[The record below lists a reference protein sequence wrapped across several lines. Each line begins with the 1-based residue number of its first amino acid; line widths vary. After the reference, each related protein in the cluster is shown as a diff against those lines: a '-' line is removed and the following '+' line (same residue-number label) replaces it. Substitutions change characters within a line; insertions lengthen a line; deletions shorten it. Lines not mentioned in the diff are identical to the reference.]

1 MTAVATEQQLLLDE
15 YLGCTAVTPCP
26 HLDSLHVNDFA
37 LEMVV
42 FFAGVVLA
50 FIGIEIARR
59 VRARR
64 AANWYKDYLKSLRNL
79 RKDPTSAGGAHE

>member
-1 MTAVATEQQLLLDE
+1 MTAVATEQQLLWDKYGE
-15 YLGCTAVTPCP
+15 CTAVTPCP

-50 FIGIEIARR
+50 FISIEIARR